1 MTTEK
6 RIVQIIA
13 LLVVG
18 VMTVYTLLLRSA
30 MYNEDGFVR
39 TDNAALRIVGED
51 AAGDYALFRLLESA
65 PEKAYDFAAQT
76 AYIHEKTQTT
86 GKFAAFASPVKA
98 FIAVP
103 FLPLPYTGY
112 FDTVFFWGFFLFGV
126 ALYALFPLR
135 LAVPLLA
142 AFPAAFLNFAFGGFG
157 LYAAACAVLS
167 LTLADECPKRAG
179 FFGGLL
185 AAEPLTFVLLLF
197 ALAVEKQKKAF
208 AVAALFGGFLLV
220 AAGMRYGFG
229 AYAAAFSAAFQA
241 LQAVPCR
248 FLSLAGVV
256 LCSGASPFAAW
267 IFQAAV
273 CVWVALTGYR
283 LFFKSPLASR
293 AVKNAF
299 VCAAAVLISPFATA
313 GDGAL
318 LSAAVAFLLFDSERR
333 GYLKAD
339 LPLFVLA
346 FGAIFFDGMLAAAV
360 GMSAQTAIAVLL
372 PLACRRRAY

>member
-1 MTTEK
+1 MTAEK
-6 RIVQIIA
+6 RIVQILV
-13 LLVVG
+13 LLIVG

-65 PEKAYDFAAQT
+65 PEKAYDFKAQT
-76 AYIHEKTQTT
+76 AYVHEKTQAA
-86 GKFAAFASPVKA
+86 GQFAAFASPVKA
-98 FIAVP
+98 FVAVP

-135 LAVPLLA
+135 VAVPLLA
-142 AFPAAFLNFAFGGFG
+142 AFPAAFVNFAFGGFG

-167 LTLADECPKRAG
+167 LTLSDEYPKRAG

-185 AAEPLTFVLLLF
+185 AAEPLMFALVLF
-197 ALAVEKQKKAF
+197 AFAVEKRKKAF
-208 AVAALFGGFLLV
+208 AAAALFGGFLLI

-229 AYAAAFSAAFQA
+229 VYAASVSAAFAA
-241 LQAVPCR
+241 LRTTPCR
-248 FLSLAGVV
+248 FVSLAGAL
-256 LCSGASPFAAW
+256 LCNGAGAFAAW
-267 IFQAAV
+267 TFQVLTA
-273 CVWVALTGYR
+273 VWVVLTGWR
-283 LFFKSPLASR
+283 LFFKSPLAPL

-299 VCAAAVLISPFATA
+299 LCAAGVLLNPVATA

-360 GMSAQTAIAVLL
+360 GMSAQTAVAVLL
-372 PLACRRRAY
+372 PLACGRRAY

>member
-1 MTTEK
+1 MTAEK
-6 RIVQIIA
+6 RIVQILV
-13 LLVVG
+13 LLIVG

-65 PEKAYDFAAQT
+65 PEKAYDFKAQT
-76 AYIHEKTQTT
+76 AYVHEKTQAA
-86 GKFAAFASPVKA
+86 GQFAAFASPVKA
-98 FIAVP
+98 FVAVP

-135 LAVPLLA
+135 VAVPLLA
-142 AFPAAFLNFAFGGFG
+142 AFPAAFVNFAFGGFG

-167 LTLADECPKRAG
+167 LTLSDEYPKRAG

-185 AAEPLTFVLLLF
+185 AAEPLMFALVLF
-197 ALAVEKQKKAF
+197 AFAVEKRKKAF
-208 AVAALFGGFLLV
+208 AAL
-220 AAGMRYGFG
+220 RTT
-229 AYAAAFSAAFQA
+229 
-241 LQAVPCR
+241 PCR
-248 FLSLAGVV
+248 FVSLAGALLCNGAGAFAVWTFQVLTAVWVV
-256 LCSGASPFAAW
+256 L
-267 IFQAAV
+267 
-273 CVWVALTGYR
+273 TGWR
-283 LFFKSPLASR
+283 LFFKSPLAPL

-299 VCAAAVLISPFATA
+299 LCAAGVLLNPVATA

-360 GMSAQTAIAVLL
+360 GMSAQTAVAVLL
-372 PLACRRRAY
+372 PLACGRRAY